1 MTIKEKKKK
10 LTLKNF
16 TGSAPSSVNK
26 TQSQKTSAIF
36 GKKEPVIVAKEPV
49 IEVVEPKKEG
59 DTAVKAA
66 VVTKTTAETEKP
78 KSTKEWAK
86 KKIEEELSLK
96 ADKKSAGKK
105 RDYRLT
111 VTKALSEDEEENR
124 ARSLASVKRAREKQF
139 KRHSGNSEDDAQKIT
154 RQVRIPKIITIQ
166 ELANRM
172 AERASAVIKFLL
184 EKNVKVTINHS
195 IDQDTAEFI
204 VSSFGHEV
212 LKDEE
217 PDQLLKDILSKDK
230 NLKNAVSRPPV
241 VTIMGHVDHG
251 KTSLL
256 DAFREANVV
265 STEHGGITQHIG
277 AYQTTVNDKHLIT
290 FIDTP
295 GHAAFTEMRARGSKI
310 TDIVILVVAAN
321 DGIKPQTIEAIQHAK
336 AAQVPIIVAINKCD
350 LPGADPTKVKNQ
362 LLEHELV
369 VEEMGGDILSAEISA
384 LKKTNLDKLKE
395 LIILQAEL
403 LDMKSDPTVAAAGV
417 VVESRL
423 DKGRGPV
430 STVLITKGT
439 LRKGD
444 LFVSGASNGKVR
456 ALYDYTGKLINE
468 APPSTPVEIVGFQG
482 VPNAGDDFVVVEDDS
497 KVEEIVE
504 YRRQELK
511 DKKIAGTKRNDIF
524 GEAIPEESFNIILKT
539 DVNGS
544 LEALAN
550 AIEKIQVENIK
561 PKIILSSVG
570 PITETDVTLA
580 KASNAILLGFNIR
593 PNKEAKDLAR
603 SYKLEILYF
612 NIIYEAL
619 DHITKKM
626 TGLLAPETK
635 EETQGSCEV
644 LEVFAVS
651 KAGRVAGVRVADGEI
666 RNNSEIRLVRDGA
679 VVYTGK
685 VNTLFR
691 EKNEAKEVKAGLECG
706 VSLKDFNDIK
716 KGDVLEAF
724 KTTTIEREI

>member
-1 MTIKEKKKK
+1 MSTKEKKKK

-16 TGSAPSSVNK
+16 TGNAPSSVNK
-26 TQSQKTSAIF
+26 KQAQKTSAIF
-36 GKKEPVIVAKEPV
+36 GKKEEPKVPNPV
-49 IEVVEPKKEG
+49 IEKSDSTTTPESKPSPTPKTIKSP
-59 DTAVKAA
+59 
-66 VVTKTTAETEKP
+66 EKP
-78 KSTKEWAK
+78 KSAKEWAK
-86 KKIEEELSLK
+86 IKIQEELSKK
-96 ADKKSAGKK
+96 ADKKAAGKK

-111 VTKALSEDEEENR
+111 VTKALSEEEEVQV
-124 ARSLASVKRAREKQF
+124 RSLAAVKRSREKLF
-139 KRHSGNSEDDAQKIT
+139 KKQSNQDTDGQKVI
-154 RQVRIPKIITIQ
+154 RQVKIPKVITIQ

-172 AERASAVIKFLL
+172 AERASAVIKYLL
-184 EKNVKVTINHS
+184 TKNVKVTINHT

-204 VSSFGHEV
+204 VKEFGHEI
-212 LKDEE
+212 LIEEE

-230 NLKNAVSRPPV
+230 DLENAVSRPPV
-241 VTIMGHVDHG
+241 VTVMGHVDHG

-256 DAFREANVV
+256 DSLRDTSVV
-265 STEHGGITQHIG
+265 NSEHGGITQHIG
-277 AYQTTVNDKHLIT
+277 AYQVNVNDKNLIT

-350 LPGADPTKVKNQ
+350 LQGADPAKVRNQ
-362 LLEHELV
+362 LLEHELI
-369 VEEMGGDILSAEISA
+369 VEEMGGDVLSVEISA

-395 LIILQAEL
+395 LILLQSEI
-403 LDMKSDPTVAAAGV
+403 LDMKADPSIAAAGV

-430 STVLITKGT
+430 STVLIVKGT
-439 LRKGD
+439 LKKGD

-456 ALYDYTGKLINE
+456 AIYNYKGDLINE
-468 APPSTPVEIVGFQG
+468 AGPSTPVEIVGFQG
-482 VPNAGDDFVVVEDDS
+482 APNAGDDFVVVENDS

-504 YRRQELK
+504 YRQQELK
-511 DKKIAGTKRNDIF
+511 NKKLAGNKKTDIF
-524 GEAIPEESFNIILKT
+524 GEADPEEEYNIILKT

-550 AIEKIQVENIK
+550 AIEKIKIENIK
-561 PKIILSSVG
+561 TKIILSAVG
-570 PITETDVTLA
+570 PVTETDVTLA

-619 DHITKKM
+619 DHITKKIS
-626 TGLLAPETK
+626 GLLAPET
-635 EETQGSCEV
+635 EEQGQGTCEV
-644 LEVFAVS
+644 LEVFSVS
-651 KAGRVAGVRVADGEI
+651 KAGKVAGVKVTEGEI
-666 RNNSEIRLVRDGA
+666 KNNSELRLLRDGA

-685 VNTLFR
+685 VNSLFR

-706 VSLKDFNDIK
+706 VSIKDFNDIK
-716 KGDVLEAF
+716 KGDVIEFF
-724 KTTTIEREI
+724 KTITIEREI

>member
-1 MTIKEKKKK
+1 MSTKEKKKK

-16 TGSAPSSVNK
+16 TGNAPSSVNK
-26 TQSQKTSAIF
+26 KQAQKTSAIF
-36 GKKEPVIVAKEPV
+36 GKKEEPKVPNPV
-49 IEVVEPKKEG
+49 IEKSDSTTTPESKPSPPPKTIKSP
-59 DTAVKAA
+59 
-66 VVTKTTAETEKP
+66 EKP
-78 KSTKEWAK
+78 KSAKEWAK
-86 KKIEEELSLK
+86 IKIQEELSKK
-96 ADKKSAGKK
+96 ADKKAAGKK

-111 VTKALSEDEEENR
+111 VTKALSEEEEVQV
-124 ARSLASVKRAREKQF
+124 RSLAAVKRSREKLF
-139 KRHSGNSEDDAQKIT
+139 KKQSNQDTDGQKVI
-154 RQVRIPKIITIQ
+154 RQVKIPKVITIQ

-172 AERASAVIKFLL
+172 AERASAVIKYLL
-184 EKNVKVTINHS
+184 TKNVKVTINHT

-204 VSSFGHEV
+204 VKEFGHEI
-212 LKDEE
+212 LIEEE

-230 NLKNAVSRPPV
+230 DLENAVSRPPV
-241 VTIMGHVDHG
+241 VTVMGHVDHG

-256 DAFREANVV
+256 DSLRDTSVV
-265 STEHGGITQHIG
+265 NSEHGGITQHIG
-277 AYQTTVNDKHLIT
+277 AYQVNVNDKNLIT

-350 LPGADPTKVKNQ
+350 LQGADPAKVRNQ
-362 LLEHELV
+362 LLEHELI
-369 VEEMGGDILSAEISA
+369 VEEMGGDVLSVEISA

-395 LIILQAEL
+395 LILLQSEI
-403 LDMKSDPTVAAAGV
+403 LDMKADPSIAAAGV

-430 STVLITKGT
+430 STVLIVKGT
-439 LRKGD
+439 LKKGD

-456 ALYDYTGKLINE
+456 AIYNYKGDLINE
-468 APPSTPVEIVGFQG
+468 AGPSTPVEIVGFQG
-482 VPNAGDDFVVVEDDS
+482 APNAGDDFVVVENDS

-504 YRRQELK
+504 YRQQELK
-511 DKKIAGTKRNDIF
+511 NKKLAANKKTDIF
-524 GEAIPEESFNIILKT
+524 GETDPEEEYNIILKT

-544 LEALAN
+544 LEALTN
-550 AIEKIQVENIK
+550 AIEKIKVENIK
-561 PKIILSSVG
+561 TKIILSAVG
-570 PITETDVTLA
+570 PVTETDVTLA

-619 DHITKKM
+619 DHITKKIS
-626 TGLLAPETK
+626 GLLAPET
-635 EETQGSCEV
+635 EEQGQGTCEV
-644 LEVFAVS
+644 LEVFSVS
-651 KAGRVAGVRVADGEI
+651 KAGKVAGVKVTEGEI
-666 RNNSEIRLVRDGA
+666 KNNSELRLLRDGA

-685 VNTLFR
+685 VNSLFR

-706 VSLKDFNDIK
+706 VSIKDFNDIK
-716 KGDVLEAF
+716 KGDVIEFF
-724 KTTTIEREI
+724 KTITIEREI

>member
-1 MTIKEKKKK
+1 MSTKEKKKK

-16 TGSAPSSVNK
+16 TGNAPSSVNK
-26 TQSQKTSAIF
+26 KQAQKTSAIF
-36 GKKEPVIVAKEPV
+36 GKKEEPKVPNPV
-49 IEVVEPKKEG
+49 IEKSDSTTTPESKPSP
-59 DTAVKAA
+59 A
-66 VVTKTTAETEKP
+66 TKTAKSPEKP
-78 KSTKEWAK
+78 KSAKEWAK
-86 KKIEEELSLK
+86 IKIQEELSKK
-96 ADKKSAGKK
+96 ADKKAAGKK

-111 VTKALSEDEEENR
+111 VTKALSEEEEVQV
-124 ARSLASVKRAREKQF
+124 RSLAAVKRSREKLF
-139 KRHSGNSEDDAQKIT
+139 KKQSDQDTDGQKVI
-154 RQVRIPKIITIQ
+154 RQVKIPKVITIQ

-172 AERASAVIKFLL
+172 AERANTVIKYLL
-184 EKNVKVTINHS
+184 TKNVKVTINHT

-204 VSSFGHEV
+204 VKEFGHEI
-212 LKDEE
+212 LIEEE

-230 NLKNAVSRPPV
+230 DLENAVSRPPV
-241 VTIMGHVDHG
+241 VTVMGHVDHG

-256 DAFREANVV
+256 DSLRDASVV
-265 STEHGGITQHIG
+265 NSEHGGITQHIG
-277 AYQTTVNDKHLIT
+277 AYQVNVNDKSLIT

-350 LPGADPTKVKNQ
+350 LQGADPTKVRNQ
-362 LLEHELV
+362 LLEHELI
-369 VEEMGGDILSAEISA
+369 VEEMGGDVLSVEISA

-395 LIILQAEL
+395 LILLQSEI
-403 LDMKSDPTVAAAGV
+403 LDMKADPSIAAAGV

-430 STVLITKGT
+430 STVLIVKGT
-439 LRKGD
+439 LKKGD

-456 ALYDYTGKLINE
+456 AIYNYKGDLINE
-468 APPSTPVEIVGFQG
+468 AGPSTPVEIVGFQG
-482 VPNAGDDFVVVEDDS
+482 APNAGDDFVVVENDS

-504 YRRQELK
+504 YRQQEIK
-511 DKKIAGTKRNDIF
+511 NKKLAGNKKTDIF
-524 GEAIPEESFNIILKT
+524 GESDPEEEYNIILKT

-550 AIEKIQVENIK
+550 AIEKIKIENIK
-561 PKIILSSVG
+561 TKIILSAVG

-619 DHITKKM
+619 DHITKKIS
-626 TGLLAPETK
+626 GLLAPET
-635 EETQGSCEV
+635 EEQGQGTCEV
-644 LEVFAVS
+644 LEVFSVS
-651 KAGRVAGVRVADGEI
+651 KAGKVAGVKVTEGEI
-666 RNNSEIRLVRDGA
+666 KNNSELRLLRDGA

-685 VNTLFR
+685 VNSLFR

-706 VSLKDFNDIK
+706 VSIKDFNDIK
-716 KGDVLEAF
+716 KGDVIEFF
-724 KTTTIEREI
+724 KTITIEREI

>member
-1 MTIKEKKKK
+1 MSTKEKKKK

-16 TGSAPSSVNK
+16 TGNAPSSVNK
-26 TQSQKTSAIF
+26 KQAQKTSAIF
-36 GKKEPVIVAKEPV
+36 GKKEEPKVPNSV
-49 IEVVEPKKEG
+49 IEKSDSTTTPESKPSPTPKTIKSP
-59 DTAVKAA
+59 
-66 VVTKTTAETEKP
+66 EKP
-78 KSTKEWAK
+78 KSAKEWAK
-86 KKIEEELSLK
+86 IKIQEELSKK
-96 ADKKSAGKK
+96 ADKKAAGKK

-111 VTKALSEDEEENR
+111 VTKALSEEEEVQV
-124 ARSLASVKRAREKQF
+124 RSLAAVKRSREKLF
-139 KRHSGNSEDDAQKIT
+139 KKQSDQDTDGQKVI
-154 RQVRIPKIITIQ
+154 RQVKIPKVITIQ

-172 AERASAVIKFLL
+172 AERASAVIKYLL
-184 EKNVKVTINHS
+184 TKNVKVTINHT

-204 VSSFGHEV
+204 VKEFGHEI
-212 LKDEE
+212 LIEEE

-230 NLKNAVSRPPV
+230 DLENAVSRPPV
-241 VTIMGHVDHG
+241 VTVMGHVDHG

-256 DAFREANVV
+256 DSLRDTSVV
-265 STEHGGITQHIG
+265 NSEHGGITQHIG
-277 AYQTTVNDKHLIT
+277 AYQVNVNDKNLIT

-350 LPGADPTKVKNQ
+350 LQGADPAKVRNQ
-362 LLEHELV
+362 LLEHELI
-369 VEEMGGDILSAEISA
+369 VEEMGGDVLSVEISA

-395 LIILQAEL
+395 LILLQSEI
-403 LDMKSDPTVAAAGV
+403 LDMKADPSIAAAGV

-430 STVLITKGT
+430 STVLIIKGT
-439 LRKGD
+439 LKKGD

-456 ALYDYTGKLINE
+456 AIYNYKGDLINK
-468 APPSTPVEIVGFQG
+468 AGPSTPVEIVGFQG
-482 VPNAGDDFVVVEDDS
+482 APNAGDDFAVVENDS

-504 YRRQELK
+504 YRQQELK
-511 DKKIAGTKRNDIF
+511 NKKLAANKKTDIF
-524 GEAIPEESFNIILKT
+524 GEADPEEEYNIILKT

-550 AIEKIQVENIK
+550 AIEKIKIENIK
-561 PKIILSSVG
+561 TKIILSAVG
-570 PITETDVTLA
+570 PVTETDVTLA

-619 DHITKKM
+619 DHITKKIS
-626 TGLLAPETK
+626 GLLAPET
-635 EETQGSCEV
+635 EEQGQGTCEV
-644 LEVFAVS
+644 LEVFSVS
-651 KAGRVAGVRVADGEI
+651 KAGKVAGVKVTEGEI
-666 RNNSEIRLVRDGA
+666 KNNSELRLLRDGA

-685 VNTLFR
+685 VNSLFR

-706 VSLKDFNDIK
+706 VSIKDFNDIK
-716 KGDVLEAF
+716 KGDVIEFF
-724 KTTTIEREI
+724 KTITIEREI

>member
-1 MTIKEKKKK
+1 MSTKEKKKK

-16 TGSAPSSVNK
+16 TGNAPSSVNK
-26 TQSQKTSAIF
+26 KQAQKTSAIF
-36 GKKEPVIVAKEPV
+36 GKKEEPKVPNPV
-49 IEVVEPKKEG
+49 IEKSDSTTTPESKPSP
-59 DTAVKAA
+59 T
-66 VVTKTTAETEKP
+66 TKTTKSPEKP
-78 KSTKEWAK
+78 KSAKEWAK
-86 KKIEEELSLK
+86 IKIQEELSKK
-96 ADKKSAGKK
+96 ADKKAAGKK

-111 VTKALSEDEEENR
+111 VTKALSEEEEVQV
-124 ARSLASVKRAREKQF
+124 RSLAAVKRSREKLF
-139 KRHSGNSEDDAQKIT
+139 KKQSDQDADGQKVI
-154 RQVRIPKIITIQ
+154 RQVKIPKVITIQ

-172 AERASAVIKFLL
+172 AERASAVIKYLL
-184 EKNVKVTINHS
+184 TKNVKVTINHT

-204 VSSFGHEV
+204 VKEFGHEI
-212 LKDEE
+212 LIEEE

-230 NLKNAVSRPPV
+230 DLENAVSRPPV
-241 VTIMGHVDHG
+241 VTVMGHVDHG

-256 DAFREANVV
+256 DSLRDASVV
-265 STEHGGITQHIG
+265 NSEHGGITQHIG
-277 AYQTTVNDKHLIT
+277 AYQVNVNDKSLIT

-350 LPGADPTKVKNQ
+350 LQGADPTKVRNQ
-362 LLEHELV
+362 LLEHELI
-369 VEEMGGDILSAEISA
+369 VEEMGGDVLSVEISA

-395 LIILQAEL
+395 LILLQSEI
-403 LDMKSDPTVAAAGV
+403 LDMKADPSIAAAGV

-430 STVLITKGT
+430 STVLIVKGT
-439 LRKGD
+439 LKKGD

-456 ALYDYTGKLINE
+456 AIYNYKGDLINE
-468 APPSTPVEIVGFQG
+468 AGPSTPVEIVGFQG
-482 VPNAGDDFVVVEDDS
+482 APNAGDDFVVVENDS

-504 YRRQELK
+504 YRQQEIK
-511 DKKIAGTKRNDIF
+511 NKKLAGNKKTDIF
-524 GEAIPEESFNIILKT
+524 GESDPEEEYNIILKT

-550 AIEKIQVENIK
+550 AIEKIKIENIK
-561 PKIILSSVG
+561 TKIILSAVG

-619 DHITKKM
+619 DHITKKIS
-626 TGLLAPETK
+626 GLLAPET
-635 EETQGSCEV
+635 EEQGQGTCEV
-644 LEVFAVS
+644 LEVFSVS
-651 KAGRVAGVRVADGEI
+651 KAGKVAGVKVTEGEI
-666 RNNSEIRLVRDGA
+666 KNNSELRLLRDGA

-685 VNTLFR
+685 VNSLFR

-706 VSLKDFNDIK
+706 VSIKDFNDIK
-716 KGDVLEAF
+716 KGDVIEFF
-724 KTTTIEREI
+724 KTITIEREI

>member
-1 MTIKEKKKK
+1 MSTKEKKKK

-16 TGSAPSSVNK
+16 TGNAPSSVNK
-26 TQSQKTSAIF
+26 KQAQKTSAIF
-36 GKKEPVIVAKEPV
+36 GKKEEPKVPNPV
-49 IEVVEPKKEG
+49 IEKSDSTTTPENKPSP
-59 DTAVKAA
+59 A
-66 VVTKTTAETEKP
+66 TKTAKSPEKP
-78 KSTKEWAK
+78 KSAKEWAK
-86 KKIEEELSLK
+86 IKIQEELSKK
-96 ADKKSAGKK
+96 ADKKAAGKK

-111 VTKALSEDEEENR
+111 VTKALSEEEEVQV
-124 ARSLASVKRAREKQF
+124 RSLAAVKRSREKLF
-139 KRHSGNSEDDAQKIT
+139 KKQSDQDTDGQKVI
-154 RQVRIPKIITIQ
+154 RQVKIPKVITIQ

-172 AERASAVIKFLL
+172 AERANAVIKYLL
-184 EKNVKVTINHS
+184 TKNVKVTINHT

-204 VSSFGHEV
+204 VKEFGHEI
-212 LKDEE
+212 LIEEE

-230 NLKNAVSRPPV
+230 DLENAVSRPPV
-241 VTIMGHVDHG
+241 VTVMGHVDHG

-256 DAFREANVV
+256 DSLRDASVV
-265 STEHGGITQHIG
+265 NSEHGGITQHIG
-277 AYQTTVNDKHLIT
+277 AYQVNVNDKSLIT

-350 LPGADPTKVKNQ
+350 LQGADPTKVRNQ
-362 LLEHELV
+362 LLEHELI
-369 VEEMGGDILSAEISA
+369 VEEMGGDVLSVEISA

-395 LIILQAEL
+395 LILLQSEI
-403 LDMKSDPTVAAAGV
+403 LDMKADPSIAAAGV

-430 STVLITKGT
+430 STVLIVKGT
-439 LRKGD
+439 LKKGD
-444 LFVSGASNGKVR
+444 LFVSGASSGKVR
-456 ALYDYTGKLINE
+456 AIYNYKGDLINE
-468 APPSTPVEIVGFQG
+468 AGPSTPVEIVGFQG
-482 VPNAGDDFVVVEDDS
+482 APNAGDDFVVVENDS

-504 YRRQELK
+504 YRQQEIK
-511 DKKIAGTKRNDIF
+511 NKKLAGNKKTDIF
-524 GEAIPEESFNIILKT
+524 GESDPEEEYNIILKT

-550 AIEKIQVENIK
+550 AIEKIKIENIK
-561 PKIILSSVG
+561 TKIILSAVG

-619 DHITKKM
+619 DHITKKIS
-626 TGLLAPETK
+626 GLLAPET
-635 EETQGSCEV
+635 EEQGQGTCEV
-644 LEVFAVS
+644 LEVFSVS
-651 KAGRVAGVRVADGEI
+651 KAGKVAGVKVTEGEI
-666 RNNSEIRLVRDGA
+666 KNNSELRLLRDGA

-685 VNTLFR
+685 VNSLFR

-706 VSLKDFNDIK
+706 VSIKDFNDIK
-716 KGDVLEAF
+716 KGDVIEFF
-724 KTTTIEREI
+724 KTITIEREI

>member
-1 MTIKEKKKK
+1 MSTKEKKKK

-16 TGSAPSSVNK
+16 TGNAPSSVNK
-26 TQSQKTSAIF
+26 KQAQKTSAIF
-36 GKKEPVIVAKEPV
+36 GKKEEAKVPNPV
-49 IEVVEPKKEG
+49 IEKSDSTTTPESKPSPPPKTIKSP
-59 DTAVKAA
+59 
-66 VVTKTTAETEKP
+66 EKP
-78 KSTKEWAK
+78 KSAKEWAK
-86 KKIEEELSLK
+86 IKIQEELSKK
-96 ADKKSAGKK
+96 ADKKAAGKK

-111 VTKALSEDEEENR
+111 VTKALSEEEEVQV
-124 ARSLASVKRAREKQF
+124 RSLAAVKRSREKLF
-139 KRHSGNSEDDAQKIT
+139 KKQSNQDTDGQKVI
-154 RQVRIPKIITIQ
+154 RQVKIPKVITIQ

-172 AERASAVIKFLL
+172 AERASAVIKYLL
-184 EKNVKVTINHS
+184 TKNVKVTINHT

-204 VSSFGHEV
+204 VKEFGHEI
-212 LKDEE
+212 LIEEE

-230 NLKNAVSRPPV
+230 DLENAVSRPPV
-241 VTIMGHVDHG
+241 VTVMGHVDHG

-256 DAFREANVV
+256 DSLRDTSVV
-265 STEHGGITQHIG
+265 NSEHGGITQHIG
-277 AYQTTVNDKHLIT
+277 AYQVNVNDKNLIT

-350 LPGADPTKVKNQ
+350 LQGADPAKVRNQ
-362 LLEHELV
+362 LLEHELI
-369 VEEMGGDILSAEISA
+369 VEEMGGDVLSVEISA

-395 LIILQAEL
+395 LILLQSEI
-403 LDMKSDPTVAAAGV
+403 LDMKADPSIAAAGV

-430 STVLITKGT
+430 STVLIIKGT
-439 LRKGD
+439 LKKGD

-456 ALYDYTGKLINE
+456 AIYNYKGDLINE
-468 APPSTPVEIVGFQG
+468 AGPSTPVEIVGFQG
-482 VPNAGDDFVVVEDDS
+482 APNAGDDFVVVENDS

-504 YRRQELK
+504 YRQQELK
-511 DKKIAGTKRNDIF
+511 NKKLAANKKTDIF
-524 GEAIPEESFNIILKT
+524 GETDPEEEYNIILKT

-544 LEALAN
+544 LEALTN
-550 AIEKIQVENIK
+550 AIEKIKVENIK
-561 PKIILSSVG
+561 TKIILSAVG
-570 PITETDVTLA
+570 PVTETDVTLA

-619 DHITKKM
+619 DHITKKIS
-626 TGLLAPETK
+626 GLLAPET
-635 EETQGSCEV
+635 EEQGQGTCEV
-644 LEVFAVS
+644 LEVFSVS
-651 KAGRVAGVRVADGEI
+651 KAGKVAGVKVTEGEI
-666 RNNSEIRLVRDGA
+666 KNNSELRLIRDGA

-685 VNTLFR
+685 VNSLFR

-706 VSLKDFNDIK
+706 VSIKDFNDIK
-716 KGDVLEAF
+716 KGDVIEFF
-724 KTTTIEREI
+724 KTITIEREI

>member
-1 MTIKEKKKK
+1 MSTKEKKKK

-16 TGSAPSSVNK
+16 TGNAPSSVNK
-26 TQSQKTSAIF
+26 KQAQKTSAIF
-36 GKKEPVIVAKEPV
+36 GKKEEPKVPNPV
-49 IEVVEPKKEG
+49 IEKSDSTTTPESKPSP
-59 DTAVKAA
+59 A
-66 VVTKTTAETEKP
+66 TKTAKSPEKP
-78 KSTKEWAK
+78 KSAKEWAK
-86 KKIEEELSLK
+86 IKIQEELSKK
-96 ADKKSAGKK
+96 ADKKAAGKK

-111 VTKALSEDEEENR
+111 VTKALSEEEEVQV
-124 ARSLASVKRAREKQF
+124 RSLAAVKRSREKLF
-139 KRHSGNSEDDAQKIT
+139 KKQSDQDADGQKVI
-154 RQVRIPKIITIQ
+154 RQVKIPKVITIQ

-172 AERASAVIKFLL
+172 AERANAVIKYLL
-184 EKNVKVTINHS
+184 TKNVKVTINHT

-204 VSSFGHEV
+204 VKEFGHEI
-212 LKDEE
+212 LIEEE

-230 NLKNAVSRPPV
+230 DLENAVSRPPI
-241 VTIMGHVDHG
+241 VTVMGHVDHG

-256 DAFREANVV
+256 DSLRDASVV
-265 STEHGGITQHIG
+265 NSEHGGITQHIG
-277 AYQTTVNDKHLIT
+277 AYQVNVNDKSLIT

-321 DGIKPQTIEAIQHAK
+321 DGIKPQTKEAIQHAK

-350 LPGADPTKVKNQ
+350 LQGADPTKVRNQ
-362 LLEHELV
+362 LLEHELI
-369 VEEMGGDILSAEISA
+369 VEEMGGDVLSVEISA

-395 LIILQAEL
+395 LILLQSEI
-403 LDMKSDPTVAAAGV
+403 LDMKADPSIAAAGV

-430 STVLITKGT
+430 STVLIVKGT
-439 LRKGD
+439 LKKGD

-456 ALYDYTGKLINE
+456 AIYNYKGDLINE
-468 APPSTPVEIVGFQG
+468 AGPSTPVEIVGFQG
-482 VPNAGDDFVVVEDDS
+482 APNAGDDFVVVENDS

-504 YRRQELK
+504 YRQQEIK
-511 DKKIAGTKRNDIF
+511 NKKLAGNKKTDIF
-524 GEAIPEESFNIILKT
+524 GETDPEEEYNIILKT

-550 AIEKIQVENIK
+550 AIEKIKIENIK
-561 PKIILSSVG
+561 TKIILSAVG

-619 DHITKKM
+619 DHITKKIS
-626 TGLLAPETK
+626 GLLAPET
-635 EETQGSCEV
+635 EEQGQGTCEV
-644 LEVFAVS
+644 LEVFSVS
-651 KAGRVAGVRVADGEI
+651 KAGKVAGVKVTEGEI
-666 RNNSEIRLVRDGA
+666 KNNSELRLLRDGA

-685 VNTLFR
+685 VNSLFR

-706 VSLKDFNDIK
+706 VSIKDFNDIK
-716 KGDVLEAF
+716 KGDVIEFF
-724 KTTTIEREI
+724 KTITIEREI

>member
-1 MTIKEKKKK
+1 MSTKEKKKK

-16 TGSAPSSVNK
+16 TGNAPSSVNK
-26 TQSQKTSAIF
+26 KQAQKTSAIF
-36 GKKEPVIVAKEPV
+36 GKKEEPKVPNPV
-49 IEVVEPKKEG
+49 IEKSDSTITPESKPSP
-59 DTAVKAA
+59 A
-66 VVTKTTAETEKP
+66 TKTAKSPEKP
-78 KSTKEWAK
+78 KSAKEWAK
-86 KKIEEELSLK
+86 IKIQEELSKK
-96 ADKKSAGKK
+96 ADKKAAGKK

-111 VTKALSEDEEENR
+111 VTKALSEEEEVQV
-124 ARSLASVKRAREKQF
+124 RSLAAVKRSREKLF
-139 KRHSGNSEDDAQKIT
+139 KKQSDQDTDGQKVI
-154 RQVRIPKIITIQ
+154 RQVKIPKVITIQ

-172 AERASAVIKFLL
+172 AERANAVIKYLL
-184 EKNVKVTINHS
+184 TKNVKVTINHT

-204 VSSFGHEV
+204 VKEFGHEI
-212 LKDEE
+212 LIEEE

-230 NLKNAVSRPPV
+230 DLENAVSRPPV
-241 VTIMGHVDHG
+241 VTVMGHVDHG

-256 DAFREANVV
+256 DSLRDASVV
-265 STEHGGITQHIG
+265 NSEHGGITQHIG
-277 AYQTTVNDKHLIT
+277 AYQVNVNDKSLIT

-350 LPGADPTKVKNQ
+350 LQGADPTKVRNQ
-362 LLEHELV
+362 LLEHELI
-369 VEEMGGDILSAEISA
+369 VEEMGGDVLSVEISA

-395 LIILQAEL
+395 LILLQSEI
-403 LDMKSDPTVAAAGV
+403 LDMKADPSIAAAGV

-430 STVLITKGT
+430 STVLIVKGT
-439 LRKGD
+439 LKKGD

-456 ALYDYTGKLINE
+456 AIYNYKGDLINE
-468 APPSTPVEIVGFQG
+468 AGPSTPVEIVGFQG
-482 VPNAGDDFVVVEDDS
+482 APNAGDDFVVVENDS

-504 YRRQELK
+504 YRQQEIK
-511 DKKIAGTKRNDIF
+511 NKKLAGNKKTDIF
-524 GEAIPEESFNIILKT
+524 GESDPEEEYNIILKT

-550 AIEKIQVENIK
+550 AIEKIKIENIK
-561 PKIILSSVG
+561 TKIILSAVG

-619 DHITKKM
+619 DHITKKIS
-626 TGLLAPETK
+626 GLLAPET
-635 EETQGSCEV
+635 EEQGQGTCEV
-644 LEVFAVS
+644 LEVFSVS
-651 KAGRVAGVRVADGEI
+651 KAGKVAGVKVTEGEI
-666 RNNSEIRLVRDGA
+666 KNNSELRLLRDGA

-685 VNTLFR
+685 VNSLFR

-706 VSLKDFNDIK
+706 VSIKDFNDIK
-716 KGDVLEAF
+716 KGDVIEFF
-724 KTTTIEREI
+724 KTITIEREI

>member
-1 MTIKEKKKK
+1 MSTKEKKKK

-16 TGSAPSSVNK
+16 TGNAPSSVNK
-26 TQSQKTSAIF
+26 KQAQKTSAIF
-36 GKKEPVIVAKEPV
+36 GKKEEPKVPNPV
-49 IEVVEPKKEG
+49 IEKS
-59 DTAVKAA
+59 DSTTAPESKPSPA
-66 VVTKTTAETEKP
+66 TKTAKSPEKP
-78 KSTKEWAK
+78 KSAKEWAK
-86 KKIEEELSLK
+86 IKIQEELSKK
-96 ADKKSAGKK
+96 ADKKAAGKK

-111 VTKALSEDEEENR
+111 VTKALSEEEEVQV
-124 ARSLASVKRAREKQF
+124 RSLAAVKRSREKLF
-139 KRHSGNSEDDAQKIT
+139 KKQSDQDADGQKVI
-154 RQVRIPKIITIQ
+154 RQVKIPKVITIQ

-172 AERASAVIKFLL
+172 AERANAVIKYLL
-184 EKNVKVTINHS
+184 TKNVKVTINHT

-204 VSSFGHEV
+204 VKEFGHEI
-212 LKDEE
+212 LIEEE

-230 NLKNAVSRPPV
+230 DLENAVSRPPV
-241 VTIMGHVDHG
+241 VTVMGHVDHG

-256 DAFREANVV
+256 DSLRDASVV
-265 STEHGGITQHIG
+265 NSEHGGITQHIG
-277 AYQTTVNDKHLIT
+277 AYQVNVNDKSLIT

-350 LPGADPTKVKNQ
+350 LQGADPTKVRNQ
-362 LLEHELV
+362 LLEHELI
-369 VEEMGGDILSAEISA
+369 VEEMGGDVLSVEISA

-395 LIILQAEL
+395 LILLQSEI
-403 LDMKSDPTVAAAGV
+403 LDMKADPSIAAAGV

-430 STVLITKGT
+430 STVLIVKGT
-439 LRKGD
+439 LKKGD

-456 ALYDYTGKLINE
+456 AIYNYKGDLINE
-468 APPSTPVEIVGFQG
+468 AGPSTPVEIVGFQG
-482 VPNAGDDFVVVEDDS
+482 APNAGDDFVVVENDS

-504 YRRQELK
+504 YRQQEIK
-511 DKKIAGTKRNDIF
+511 NKKLAGNKKTDIF
-524 GEAIPEESFNIILKT
+524 GESDPEEEYNIILKT

-550 AIEKIQVENIK
+550 AIEKIKIENIK
-561 PKIILSSVG
+561 TKIILSAVG

-619 DHITKKM
+619 DHITKKIS
-626 TGLLAPETK
+626 GLLAPET
-635 EETQGSCEV
+635 EEQGQGTCEV
-644 LEVFAVS
+644 LEVFSVS
-651 KAGRVAGVRVADGEI
+651 KAGKVAGVKVTEGEI
-666 RNNSEIRLVRDGA
+666 KNNSELRLLRDGS

-685 VNTLFR
+685 VNSLFR

-706 VSLKDFNDIK
+706 VSIKDFNDIK
-716 KGDVLEAF
+716 KGDVIEFF
-724 KTTTIEREI
+724 KTITIEREI

>member
-1 MTIKEKKKK
+1 MSTKEKKKK

-16 TGSAPSSVNK
+16 TGNAPSSVNK
-26 TQSQKTSAIF
+26 KQAQKTSAIF
-36 GKKEPVIVAKEPV
+36 GKKE
-49 IEVVEPKKEG
+49 EPKVPNPAIEKSDSTTTPESKPSP
-59 DTAVKAA
+59 TP
-66 VVTKTTAETEKP
+66 KTIKSPEKP
-78 KSTKEWAK
+78 KSAKEWAK
-86 KKIEEELSLK
+86 IKIQEELSKK
-96 ADKKSAGKK
+96 ADKKAAGKK

-111 VTKALSEDEEENR
+111 VTKALSEEEEVQV
-124 ARSLASVKRAREKQF
+124 RSLAAVKRSREKLF
-139 KRHSGNSEDDAQKIT
+139 KKQSNQDTDGQKVI
-154 RQVRIPKIITIQ
+154 RQVKIPKVITIQ

-172 AERASAVIKFLL
+172 AERASAVIKYLL
-184 EKNVKVTINHS
+184 TKNVKVTINHT

-204 VSSFGHEV
+204 VKEFGHEI
-212 LKDEE
+212 LIEEE

-230 NLKNAVSRPPV
+230 DLENAVSRPPV
-241 VTIMGHVDHG
+241 VTVMGHVDHG

-256 DAFREANVV
+256 DSLRDTSVV
-265 STEHGGITQHIG
+265 NSEHGGITQHIG
-277 AYQTTVNDKHLIT
+277 AYQVNVNDKNLIT

-350 LPGADPTKVKNQ
+350 LQGADPAKVRNQ
-362 LLEHELV
+362 LLEHELI
-369 VEEMGGDILSAEISA
+369 VEEMGGDVLSVEISA

-395 LIILQAEL
+395 LILLQSEI
-403 LDMKSDPTVAAAGV
+403 LDMKADPSIAAAGV

-430 STVLITKGT
+430 STVLIIKGT
-439 LRKGD
+439 LKKGD

-456 ALYDYTGKLINE
+456 AIYNYKGDLINE
-468 APPSTPVEIVGFQG
+468 AGPSTPVEIVGFQG
-482 VPNAGDDFVVVEDDS
+482 APNAGDDFVVVENDS

-504 YRRQELK
+504 YRQQELK
-511 DKKIAGTKRNDIF
+511 NKKLAANKKTDIF
-524 GEAIPEESFNIILKT
+524 GEADPEEEYNIILKT

-544 LEALAN
+544 LEALTN
-550 AIEKIQVENIK
+550 AIEKIKVENIK
-561 PKIILSSVG
+561 TKIILSAVG
-570 PITETDVTLA
+570 PVTETDVTLA

-619 DHITKKM
+619 DHITKKIS
-626 TGLLAPETK
+626 GLLAPET
-635 EETQGSCEV
+635 EEQGQGTCEV
-644 LEVFAVS
+644 LEVFSVS
-651 KAGRVAGVRVADGEI
+651 KAGKVAGVKVTEGEI
-666 RNNSEIRLVRDGA
+666 KNNSELRLLRDGA

-685 VNTLFR
+685 VNSLFR

-706 VSLKDFNDIK
+706 VSIKDFNDIK
-716 KGDVLEAF
+716 KGDVIEFF
-724 KTTTIEREI
+724 KTITIEREI

>member
-1 MTIKEKKKK
+1 MSTKEKKKK

-16 TGSAPSSVNK
+16 TGNAPSSVNK
-26 TQSQKTSAIF
+26 KQAQKTSAIF
-36 GKKEPVIVAKEPV
+36 GKKEEPKVPNPV
-49 IEVVEPKKEG
+49 IEKSDSTTTPESKPSP
-59 DTAVKAA
+59 T
-66 VVTKTTAETEKP
+66 TKTTKSPEKP
-78 KSTKEWAK
+78 KSAKEWAK
-86 KKIEEELSLK
+86 IKIQEELSKK
-96 ADKKSAGKK
+96 ADKKAAGKK
-105 RDYRLT
+105 REYRLT
-111 VTKALSEDEEENR
+111 VTKALSEEEEVQV
-124 ARSLASVKRAREKQF
+124 RSLAAVKRSREKLF
-139 KRHSGNSEDDAQKIT
+139 KKQSDQDPDGQKVI
-154 RQVRIPKIITIQ
+154 RQVKIPKVITIQ

-172 AERASAVIKFLL
+172 AERASAVIKYLL
-184 EKNVKVTINHS
+184 TKNVKVTINHT

-204 VSSFGHEV
+204 VKEFGHEI
-212 LKDEE
+212 LIEEE

-230 NLKNAVSRPPV
+230 DLENAVSRPPI
-241 VTIMGHVDHG
+241 VTVMGHVDHG

-256 DAFREANVV
+256 DSLRDTSVV
-265 STEHGGITQHIG
+265 NSEHGGITQHIG
-277 AYQTTVNDKHLIT
+277 AYQVNVNDKNLIT

-350 LPGADPTKVKNQ
+350 LQGADPTKVRNQ
-362 LLEHELV
+362 LLEHELI
-369 VEEMGGDILSAEISA
+369 VEEMGGDVLSVEISA
-384 LKKTNLDKLKE
+384 LKKTNLNKLKE
-395 LIILQAEL
+395 LILLQSEII
-403 LDMKSDPTVAAAGV
+403 DMKADPSIAAAGV

-430 STVLITKGT
+430 STVLIIKGT
-439 LRKGD
+439 LKKGD

-456 ALYDYTGKLINE
+456 AIYNYKGESINE
-468 APPSTPVEIVGFQG
+468 AGPSTPVEIVGFQG
-482 VPNAGDDFVVVEDDS
+482 APNAGDDFVVVENDS

-504 YRRQELK
+504 YRQQELK
-511 DKKIAGTKRNDIF
+511 NKKLAGNKKTDIF
-524 GEAIPEESFNIILKT
+524 GEADPEEEYNIILKT

-550 AIEKIQVENIK
+550 AIEKIKIENIK
-561 PKIILSSVG
+561 TKIILSAVG

-619 DHITKKM
+619 DHITKKIS
-626 TGLLAPETK
+626 GLLAPEI
-635 EETQGSCEV
+635 EEQGQGTCEV
-644 LEVFAVS
+644 LEVFSVS
-651 KAGRVAGVRVADGEI
+651 KAGKVAGVKVIEGEI
-666 RNNSEIRLVRDGA
+666 KNNSELRLLRDGA

-685 VNTLFR
+685 VNSLFR

-706 VSLKDFNDIK
+706 VSIKDFNDIK
-716 KGDVLEAF
+716 KGDVIEFF
-724 KTTTIEREI
+724 KTITIEREI

>member
-1 MTIKEKKKK
+1 MSTKEKKKK

-16 TGSAPSSVNK
+16 TGNAPSSVNK
-26 TQSQKTSAIF
+26 KQAQKTSAIF
-36 GKKEPVIVAKEPV
+36 GKKEEPKVPNPV
-49 IEVVEPKKEG
+49 IEKSDSITTPESKPSPTPKIIKNP
-59 DTAVKAA
+59 
-66 VVTKTTAETEKP
+66 EKP
-78 KSTKEWAK
+78 KSAKEWAK
-86 KKIEEELSLK
+86 IKIQEELSKK
-96 ADKKSAGKK
+96 ADKKAAGKK

-111 VTKALSEDEEENR
+111 VTKALSEEEEVQV
-124 ARSLASVKRAREKQF
+124 RSLAAVKRSREKLF
-139 KRHSGNSEDDAQKIT
+139 KKQSDQDTDGQKVI
-154 RQVRIPKIITIQ
+154 RQVKIPKVITIQ

-172 AERASAVIKFLL
+172 AERASAVIKYLL
-184 EKNVKVTINHS
+184 TKNVKVTINHT

-204 VSSFGHEV
+204 VKEFGHEI
-212 LKDEE
+212 LIEEE

-230 NLKNAVSRPPV
+230 DLENAVSRPPV
-241 VTIMGHVDHG
+241 VTVMGHVDHG

-256 DAFREANVV
+256 DSLRDTSVV
-265 STEHGGITQHIG
+265 NSEHGGITQHIG
-277 AYQTTVNDKHLIT
+277 AYQVNVNDKNLIT

-350 LPGADPTKVKNQ
+350 LQGADPVKVRNQ
-362 LLEHELV
+362 LLEHELI
-369 VEEMGGDILSAEISA
+369 VEEMGGDVLSVEISA

-395 LIILQAEL
+395 LILLQSEI
-403 LDMKSDPTVAAAGV
+403 LDMKADPSIAAAGV

-430 STVLITKGT
+430 STVLIVKGT
-439 LRKGD
+439 LKKGD

-456 ALYDYTGKLINE
+456 AIYNYKGDLINE
-468 APPSTPVEIVGFQG
+468 AGPSTPVEIVGFQG
-482 VPNAGDDFVVVEDDS
+482 APNAGDDFVVVENDS

-504 YRRQELK
+504 YRQQELK
-511 DKKIAGTKRNDIF
+511 NKKLAGNKKTDIF
-524 GEAIPEESFNIILKT
+524 GEADPEEEYNIILKT

-550 AIEKIQVENIK
+550 AIEKIKIENIK
-561 PKIILSSVG
+561 TKIILSAVG
-570 PITETDVTLA
+570 PVTETDVTLA

-619 DHITKKM
+619 DHITKKIS
-626 TGLLAPETK
+626 GLLAPET
-635 EETQGSCEV
+635 EEQGQGTCEV
-644 LEVFAVS
+644 LEVFSVS
-651 KAGRVAGVRVADGEI
+651 KAGKVAGVKVTEGEI
-666 RNNSEIRLVRDGA
+666 KNNSELRLLRDGA

-685 VNTLFR
+685 VNSLFR

-706 VSLKDFNDIK
+706 VSIKDFNDIK
-716 KGDVLEAF
+716 KGDVIEFF
-724 KTTTIEREI
+724 KTITIEREI

>member
-1 MTIKEKKKK
+1 MSTKEKKKK

-16 TGSAPSSVNK
+16 TGNAPSSVNK
-26 TQSQKTSAIF
+26 KQAQKTSAIF
-36 GKKEPVIVAKEPV
+36 GKKEESKVPNPI
-49 IEVVEPKKEG
+49 IEKSDSTTTLESKPSTTPKTIKSP
-59 DTAVKAA
+59 
-66 VVTKTTAETEKP
+66 EKP
-78 KSTKEWAK
+78 KSAKEWAK
-86 KKIEEELSLK
+86 IKIQEELSKK
-96 ADKKSAGKK
+96 ADKKAAGKK

-111 VTKALSEDEEENR
+111 VTKALSEEEEVQV
-124 ARSLASVKRAREKQF
+124 RSLAAVKRSREKLF
-139 KRHSGNSEDDAQKIT
+139 KKQSNQDTDGQKVI
-154 RQVRIPKIITIQ
+154 RQVKIPKVITIQ

-172 AERASAVIKFLL
+172 AERASAVIKYLL
-184 EKNVKVTINHS
+184 TKNVKVTINHT

-204 VSSFGHEV
+204 VKEFGHEI
-212 LKDEE
+212 LIEEE

-230 NLKNAVSRPPV
+230 DLENAVSRPPV
-241 VTIMGHVDHG
+241 VTVMGHVDHG

-256 DAFREANVV
+256 DSLRDTSVV
-265 STEHGGITQHIG
+265 NSEHGGITQHIG
-277 AYQTTVNDKHLIT
+277 AYQVNVNDKNLIT

-350 LPGADPTKVKNQ
+350 LQGADPAKVRNQ
-362 LLEHELV
+362 LLEHELI
-369 VEEMGGDILSAEISA
+369 VEEMGGDVLSVEISA

-395 LIILQAEL
+395 LILLQSEI
-403 LDMKSDPTVAAAGV
+403 LDMKADPSIAAAGV

-430 STVLITKGT
+430 STVLIVKGT
-439 LRKGD
+439 LKKGD

-456 ALYDYTGKLINE
+456 AIYNYKGDLINK
-468 APPSTPVEIVGFQG
+468 AGPSTPVEIVGFQG
-482 VPNAGDDFVVVEDDS
+482 APNAGDDFVVVENDS

-504 YRRQELK
+504 YRQQELK
-511 DKKIAGTKRNDIF
+511 NKKLAANKKTDIF
-524 GEAIPEESFNIILKT
+524 GEADPDEEYNIILKT

-544 LEALAN
+544 LEALTN
-550 AIEKIQVENIK
+550 AIEKIKVENIK
-561 PKIILSSVG
+561 TKIILSAVG
-570 PITETDVTLA
+570 PVTETDVTLA

-619 DHITKKM
+619 DHITKKIS
-626 TGLLAPETK
+626 GLLAPET
-635 EETQGSCEV
+635 EEQGQGTCEV
-644 LEVFAVS
+644 LEVFSVS
-651 KAGRVAGVRVADGEI
+651 KAGKVAGVKVTEGEI
-666 RNNSEIRLVRDGA
+666 KNNSELRLLRDGA

-685 VNTLFR
+685 VNSLFR

-706 VSLKDFNDIK
+706 VSIKDFNDIK
-716 KGDVLEAF
+716 KGDVIEFF
-724 KTTTIEREI
+724 KTITIEREI